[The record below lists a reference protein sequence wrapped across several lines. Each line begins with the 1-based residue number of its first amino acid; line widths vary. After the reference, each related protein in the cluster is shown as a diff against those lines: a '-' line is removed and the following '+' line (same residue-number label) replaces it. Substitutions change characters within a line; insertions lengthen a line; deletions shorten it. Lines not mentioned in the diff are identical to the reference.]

1 MEDPQL
7 LLLDE
12 PMNRMNRNGV
22 TEIREL
28 LLNLKKH
35 YKILVL
41 VCHNQE
47 DIRMLDN
54 EIYEIDEGRLVRKN
68 FATFNMGY
76 KGYC

>member
-35 YKILVL
+35 DKILVL